1 MTFVIATLITI
12 LLAFVVVGIILIPYF
27 YGCYVLWR
35 KLKPLWKIVVP
46 VIYGLLVCFAIKFE
60 LFTFVFRFIG
70 MID

>member
-46 VIYGLLVCFAIKFE
+46 VIYGLLVYFAIKFE
-60 LFTFVFRFIG
+60 LFPFVFRLLGIL
-70 MID
+70 D